1 MIATPRNS
9 FPACAAGFL
18 QKKATSNV
26 LAGWQTRFFVACG
39 HYLRYYASDE
49 AGADL
54 LCAIDLNAVA
64 VKGAGVEDLT
74 EAMSREFAL
83 ELADGEIR
91 LRAAS
96 PSE

>member
-1 MIATPRNS
+1 M
-9 FPACAAGFL
+9 
-18 QKKATSNV
+18 

-64 VKGAGVEDLT
+64 VKGAGVDDPT
-74 EAMSREFAL
+74 DTTSREFVL
-83 ELADGEIR
+83 DLADGEIR

-96 PSE
+96 PTE